1 MGFFFFLFNS
11 NTVLSNDTS
20 KGKSL
25 FLEEAYSNNSS
36 GLKRFQFKALV
47 KRKNVAL
54 NVEEEQKEAN
64 TPDVGQKIIPD
75 RLQQPG
81 KAN

>member
-1 MGFFFFLFNS
+1 MVYFCSTRWQCGVFLFFNA
-11 NTVLSNDTS
+11 NTVPSNDTS

-54 NVEEEQKEAN
+54 NVEEEQKKQ
-64 TPDVGQKIIPD
+64 T
-75 RLQQPG
+75 LQMWV
-81 KAN
+81 KK

>member
-1 MGFFFFLFNS
+1 MVYFSSTRWQCGGVLFFNA
-11 NTVLSNDTS
+11 NTVPSNDTS

-25 FLEEAYSNNSS
+25 FLEEAYNNNSS

-54 NVEEEQKEAN
+54 NVEEEQKKQ
-64 TPDVGQKIIPD
+64 T
-75 RLQQPG
+75 LQMWV
-81 KAN
+81 KK

>member
-1 MGFFFFLFNS
+1 MVYFSSTRWQCGGFLFFNA
-11 NTVLSNDTS
+11 NTVPSNDTS

-54 NVEEEQKEAN
+54 NVEEEQKKQ
-64 TPDVGQKIIPD
+64 T
-75 RLQQPG
+75 LQMWV
-81 KAN
+81 KK

>member
-1 MGFFFFLFNS
+1 MVYLSSTRWQCGFLFFNS
-11 NTVLSNDTS
+11 NTAPSNDTS

-47 KRKNVAL
+47 KRKNVAS
-54 NVEEEQKEAN
+54 NVEEEQKKQ
-64 TPDVGQKIIPD
+64 T
-75 RLQQPG
+75 LQMWVR
-81 KAN
+81 K